1 MEVIR
6 SIQTDTCDK
15 FDASEKNSEEDEDVE
30 SVDDRVDIKI
40 DVESVTDAD
49 GPMQPKLD
57 KYAPRKFS
65 TETFERDF
73 QFQADWYKK
82 IFLARILRSES
93 DGLLLPM
100 PTVQRNKVQFHQL
113 EKGRSILVVGLIKR

>member
-1 MEVIR
+1 MP
-6 SIQTDTCDK
+6 TDTGDK

-57 KYAPRKFS
+57 K
-65 TETFERDF
+65 
-73 QFQADWYKK
+73 
-82 IFLARILRSES
+82 
-93 DGLLLPM
+93 
-100 PTVQRNKVQFHQL
+100 
-113 EKGRSILVVGLIKR
+113 